1 MNSSLP
7 TPDVQI
13 SPITESTLLR
23 SDSRCRV
30 QWGETCPLAHADLAP
45 ADLPELSRTVCDGH
59 NPSVESGLTPAP
71 EISSLLQSEEG
82 YFVLHDRYQI
92 VQQIGRGGFGVIFL
106 ARDLAAPQPSWCVI
120 KQLCPISTAPYL
132 VKLAGELFRQEAK
145 TLERLGDHPQIPQL
159 LDYFETQQ
167 GCFLVQN
174 YIHGLTLKQE
184 VKLRGPFSEAE
195 VKQVLRD
202 MLQVLRYVHS
212 QQVIHRDIKPSNVI
226 RRHPN
231 QQLVLIDFGVVHAGM
246 NAQAGTAAVSE
257 YERPSECAVGTVGFA
272 APEQM
277 NMQPVFASDLYALGV
292 TCIYLL
298 TGRSPKS
305 IGYHPV
311 TGELLWRQH
320 VHVNDAFAWIL
331 QKLLAVAVDRRYQ
344 SADQVLR
351 ALDRTTAR
359 QQRSGSRMISLPQKN
374 AVPFSYQNTLAI
386 CQFMTGFPAAD
397 QLCFQCG

>member
-1 MNSSLP
+1 
-7 TPDVQI
+7 
-13 SPITESTLLR
+13 
-23 SDSRCRV
+23 
-30 QWGETCPLAHADLAP
+30 
-45 ADLPELSRTVCDGH
+45 
-59 NPSVESGLTPAP
+59 
-71 EISSLLQSEEG
+71 
-82 YFVLHDRYQI
+82 
-92 VQQIGRGGFGVIFL
+92 
-106 ARDLAAPQPSWCVI
+106 
-120 KQLCPISTAPYL
+120 
-132 VKLAGELFRQEAK
+132 
-145 TLERLGDHPQIPQL
+145 
-159 LDYFETQQ
+159 
-167 GCFLVQN
+167 
-174 YIHGLTLKQE
+174 
-184 VKLRGPFSEAE
+184 
-195 VKQVLRD
+195 
-202 MLQVLRYVHS
+202 
-212 QQVIHRDIKPSNVI
+212 
-226 RRHPN
+226 
-231 QQLVLIDFGVVHAGM
+231 
-246 NAQAGTAAVSE
+246 
-257 YERPSECAVGTVGFA
+257 
-272 APEQM
+272 M